1 MFCGFPNVSS
11 SDGFS
16 SSIGWLFDISK
27 LSFFSSGI
35 GRMPK
40 KRKSLR
46 LIHDENYELIPFGNG
61 LILGAEVLVEVD

>member
-1 MFCGFPNVSS
+1 
-11 SDGFS
+11 
-16 SSIGWLFDISK
+16 
-27 LSFFSSGI
+27 
-35 GRMPK
+35 MPK